1 MEDISVRQHTLD
13 ELLAVVGEASGDNA
27 FSVFFIQ
34 KEGKPIPLLYPFRSS
49 HFTILLVTE
58 GRAHVQVN
66 LINYVLHPNE
76 MLVIAPDA
84 VRQFKNL
91 SFDCSV
97 SAVGFSR
104 DFLMHAGIHQNNV
117 DAIELLA
124 LQNEPFVK
132 INSQTTTILN
142 GLLQVLDAKRKEEP
156 ASTYSE
162 EIIRHSF
169 AALVLQV
176 AESFRNNQTLEV
188 KHNRKEDLLIQF
200 LKLLP
205 QHFREERSVQFF
217 AEHLFVTPKH
227 LTQTVKDL
235 TGRPAGAFIDD
246 IVITEA
252 KILLNN
258 HNLSI
263 GQVADELHFSDQ
275 FFFSKYFKKY
285 AGMSP
290 SQYRNGES

>member
-1 MEDISVRQHTLD
+1 MEDISVRQHTMD
-13 ELLAVVGEASGDNA
+13 ELLAVVGDNSGDNE
-27 FSVFFIQ
+27 FRTYFIR
-34 KEGKPIPLLYPFRSS
+34 KEGKPIPLQYPFRSPS
-49 HFTILLVTE
+49 FTILLVTE

-66 LINYVLHPNE
+66 LINYVLHPDE
-76 MLVIAPDA
+76 MLVIAPDS

-104 DFLMHAGIHQNNV
+104 DFLMHAGIHQSNV

-132 INSQTTTILN
+132 IAPQTTAFID
-142 GLLQVLDAKRKEEP
+142 GLLHVLDAKRRETP
-156 ASTYSE
+156 ASIYSE

-169 AALVLQV
+169 AALALQA
-176 AESFRNNQTLEV
+176 AEAFKNNQTVEV

-205 QHFREERSVQFF
+205 QHFREERSVQYF

-246 IVITEA
+246 VVITEA

-285 AGMSP
+285 AGVSP

>member
-1 MEDISVRQHTLD
+1 VEDISVRQHTMD
-13 ELLAVVGEASGDNA
+13 ELLAVVGENSTDNE
-27 FSVFFIQ
+27 FSTYFIQ
-34 KEGKPIPLLYPFRSS
+34 KEGQPIPLLYPFRSS
-49 HFTILLVTE
+49 HFTILLITE

-66 LINYVLHPNE
+66 LINYVLHPCE

-97 SAVGFSR
+97 SVVGFSR
-104 DFLMHAGIHQNNV
+104 DFLLHAGIHQSNV

-124 LQNEPFVK
+124 LQNDPFVK
-132 INSQTTTILN
+132 TTAFTTSILD
-142 GLLQVLDAKRKEEP
+142 GLLHLLDAKRREKP
-156 ASTYSE
+156 ASIYCA

-169 AALVLQV
+169 AAFMLQV
-176 AESFRNNQTLEV
+176 AETFRNSQVVEV

-205 QHFREERSVQFF
+205 QHFREERSVQYY
-217 AEHLFVTPKH
+217 AENLFVTPKH

-246 IVITEA
+246 MVITEA

-258 HNLSI
+258 HSLSI
-263 GQVADELHFSDQ
+263 AQIADELHFSDQ

-285 AGMSP
+285 AGVSP

>member
-1 MEDISVRQHTLD
+1 MD
-13 ELLAVVGEASGDNA
+13 ELLAVVGDNSGDNE
-27 FSVFFIQ
+27 FRTYFIR
-34 KEGKPIPLLYPFRSS
+34 KEGKPIPLQYPFRSS
-49 HFTILLVTE
+49 SFTILLVTE

-66 LINYVLHPNE
+66 LINYVLHPDE

-132 INSQTTTILN
+132 IAPPTTAIID
-142 GLLQVLDAKRKEEP
+142 GLLHVLDAKRRESP
-156 ASTYSE
+156 ASIYSE

-169 AALVLQV
+169 AAVILQA
-176 AESFRNNQTLEV
+176 AEAFKNNQTVEV

-217 AEHLFVTPKH
+217 AEQLFVTPKH

-258 HNLSI
+258 HSFSI

-285 AGMSP
+285 AGVSP